1 VRRPPSSSSFSFLS
15 QGGSLVSRASFSS
28 RTNLPPRLA
37 FIGSLIYASII
48 YHRAR
53 RARHLNPTNPDPFSP
68 ATDYS
73 GRTAPPRYGHGY
85 APGMEEERLELAE
98 GGEERQMGMGRGE
111 GRREELEG
119 EGRVYELDARGSGR
133 RRAELRG

>member
-1 VRRPPSSSSFSFLS
+1 VRRPHHSSFSLS
-15 QGGSLVSRASFSS
+15 AGSI
-28 RTNLPPRLA
+28 TQINPPRLA

-53 RARHLNPTNPDPFSP
+53 RARRSTHHPTTTTDPFSP

-73 GRTAPPRYGHGY
+73 GRTAPLRYSHGY
-85 APGMEEERLELAE
+85 GPGMEEERLELAD
-98 GGEERQMGMGRGE
+98 GEMGRAGKRQLRIGGRE

-119 EGRVYELDARGSGR
+119 EGGVYELEAGGSGR